1 MFEFNH
7 NRVVAENIFRSFYGI
22 EKGRRGEIGEI
33 RTWNGRQY
41 QKQSDGTWKEVVD
54 KRNHPPKGEEEHN
67 GRKHSEKEKTG
78 KRGNADTDKKGNA
91 GTSGRDEKI
100 QGRFGTFTVHRES
113 DSKSFQDALLNA
125 KSELSEDSRWRVDSS
140 HSLEDYDNDRKY
152 VVNGKSTFAITKDG
166 DIISVAKPKSDK
178 EISGSELLQM
188 AVRKGGRKLDSF
200 DGNYDFYVKNGFEPV
215 SWTRFD
221 EEYAPEGWDKEKH
234 KKENVIFFKYTGKVT
249 NETLDDFY
257 DHVEES
263 EDYDSAMKK
272 RDESIKRR

>member
-1 MFEFNH
+1 M
-7 NRVVAENIFRSFYGI
+7 
-22 EKGRRGEIGEI
+22 
-33 RTWNGRQY
+33 
-41 QKQSDGTWKEVVD
+41 
-54 KRNHPPKGEEEHN
+54 
-67 GRKHSEKEKTG
+67 
-78 KRGNADTDKKGNA
+78 
-91 GTSGRDEKI
+91 
-100 QGRFGTFTVHRES
+100 
-113 DSKSFQDALLNA
+113 
-125 KSELSEDSRWRVDSS
+125 
-140 HSLEDYDNDRKY
+140 
-152 VVNGKSTFAITKDG
+152 VNGKSTFAITKDG